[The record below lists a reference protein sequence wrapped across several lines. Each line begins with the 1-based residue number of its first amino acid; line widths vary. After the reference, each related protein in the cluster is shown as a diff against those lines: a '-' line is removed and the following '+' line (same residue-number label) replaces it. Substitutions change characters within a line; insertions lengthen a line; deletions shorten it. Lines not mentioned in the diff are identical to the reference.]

1 MAIMRLVLITIG
13 LILFFYL
20 SHQLTRFADMQI
32 FEMILVIWIVFVA
45 VGSTLAMPLVFWSE
59 QGRKL
64 SHQRPHL
71 MKFSFYSMSYF
82 SALIA
87 FVGARDFFAFFIQF
101 YQVELLDTIYSKQ
114 VTYAILSIS
123 LIILFWSWRNVQ
135 MGARIVKKQ
144 LIDERFPK
152 EVGGLRILQ
161 ISDLHISHFV
171 SREFVQNVVDLSI
184 QQEPDLV
191 FLTGDIVDGHVH
203 NLKQQIEL
211 LGQLKSK
218 HGVYYVVGNHEYYS
232 NVQDCIEVIRS
243 LGIRVLL
250 NHFETIEIENKKLM
264 IAGLLDPAAR
274 MFQMEL
280 PNFDRIKDHIQ
291 NHDYKMILIHQ
302 PHLANHAAQFGFDL
316 QMSGHTHGG
325 QFFPWNFMIRLA
337 QKYPKGFYKIKN
349 MHLYVNQ
356 GTAYWGPAVRFGT
369 QCEITLLSVKHG

>member
-1 MAIMRLVLITIG
+1 
-13 LILFFYL
+13 
-20 SHQLTRFADMQI
+20 MQI

-250 NHFETIEIENKKLM
+250 NHFETIEIENKMLM

-280 PNFDRIKDHIQ
+280 PHFDRIKDHIH
-291 NHDYKMILIHQ
+291 NHDYKMIFIHQ
-302 PHLANHAAQFGFDL
+302 PQLANHAA
-316 QMSGHTHGG
+316 
-325 QFFPWNFMIRLA
+325 RL
-337 QKYPKGFYKIKN
+337 K
-349 MHLYVNQ
+349 
-356 GTAYWGPAVRFGT
+356 
-369 QCEITLLSVKHG
+369 